1 MGIHG
6 LTRVIADNAPGAI
19 KESDIKNFFGR
30 KVAVDAS
37 MSIYQFLIAVR
48 QQDGQQLVNDAGET
62 TSHLMGLFYRTIRMA
77 ENGIKVLYCFDGKPP
92 DMKSSELAKRGEKR
106 AEAIS
111 AVEAATEAGD
121 VENIQKFEKRT
132 VKVTKEHNQECQKLL
147 GLMGIPYVLSPGEAE
162 AQCAALAK
170 AGIVYAAGSEDM
182 DTLTFNSP
190 FLLRHLTFSEARK
203 MPIME
208 ISLEKV
214 LQGLDFTM
222 DQFIDL
228 CILLGCDYCD
238 SIRGIGPSRAVQ
250 LLKDYGSIEGVL
262 KSLDPKKYKIP
273 EDWPYEEARKL
284 FQNPL
289 VTDPSELNV
298 NCFNF

>member
-6 LTRVIADNAPGAI
+6 LTKVIGDHAPEAI
-19 KESDIKNFFGR
+19 KEGDIKNFFGR

-106 AEAIS
+106 LEAQN
-111 AVEAATEAGD
+111 AVDAATEAGD
-121 VENIQKFEKRT
+121 VENVQKFEKRT
-132 VKVTKEHNQECQKLL
+132 VKVTKEHNKECQRLL
-147 GLMGIPYVLSPGEAE
+147 GLMGIPFVESPGEAE

-203 MPIME
+203 LPIME

-214 LQGLDFTM
+214 LKGLNFSM

-238 SIRGIGPSRAVQ
+238 SIRGIGPTRAVQ
-250 LLKDYGSIEGVL
+250 LVRDHGSIEGVIAA
-262 KSLDPKKYKIP
+262 LDPKKYKIP
-273 EDWPYEEARKL
+273 QDWPFEEARRL
-284 FQNPL
+284 FKNPL
-289 VTDPSELNV
+289 VTPPSELEV
-298 NCFNF
+298 IL

>member
-1 MGIHG
+1 M
-6 LTRVIADNAPGAI
+6 L
-19 KESDIKNFFGR
+19 
-30 KVAVDAS
+30 
-37 MSIYQFLIAVR
+37 
-48 QQDGQQLVNDAGET
+48 
-62 TSHLMGLFYRTIRMA
+62 
-77 ENGIKVLYCFDGKPP
+77 GKPP

-106 AEAIS
+106 QEAQN
-111 AVEAATEAGD
+111 AVDAATEVGD

-147 GLMGIPYVLSPGEAE
+147 GLMGIPYVISPGEAE

-170 AGIVYAAGSEDM
+170 AGVVYAAGSEDM

-208 ISLEKV
+208 ISLGKV
-214 LQGLDFTM
+214 LEGLDFTM
-222 DQFIDL
+222 DQFVDL

-250 LLKDYGSIEGVL
+250 LLKDHGSIEGVI

-273 EDWPYEEARKL
+273 EDWPFEEARKL
-284 FQNPL
+284 FKNPL
-289 VTDPSELNV
+289 VTDPADLEV
-298 NCFNF
+298 FNFSDP